1 MVTIAPM
8 IRRANGHSP
17 SIFFRINLVRFE
29 TPSFRKTLC
38 KWILTVPSWTP
49 SCRATALF
57 DKPCETSRTTS
68 ASRLVSV
75 PSLSQGW
82 LSSTDC
88 RLMTYSVKAF
98 PHPVVAGER
107 SESLQ
112 SYRRLC
118 RDLRYHVCIAT
129 EQISS
134 IANDQI
140 ASMLTLQYAASV
152 ATICHLT

>member
-1 MVTIAPM
+1 
-8 IRRANGHSP
+8 
-17 SIFFRINLVRFE
+17 
-29 TPSFRKTLC
+29 
-38 KWILTVPSWTP
+38 
-49 SCRATALF
+49 
-57 DKPCETSRTTS
+57 
-68 ASRLVSV
+68 
-75 PSLSQGW
+75 
-82 LSSTDC
+82 
-88 RLMTYSVKAF
+88 MTYSVKAF